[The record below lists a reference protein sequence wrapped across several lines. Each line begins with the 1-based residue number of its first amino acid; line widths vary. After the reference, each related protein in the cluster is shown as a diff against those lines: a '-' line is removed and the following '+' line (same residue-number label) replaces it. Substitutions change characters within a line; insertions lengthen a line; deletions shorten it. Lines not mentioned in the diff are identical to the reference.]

1 MIYTKTA
8 EFSAVFYFKQIFI
21 RFFHPLDLQ
30 NLFNLQ
36 KVSLTQ
42 SFMKSRL
49 YFKECKRGGEPADEA
64 FLQL

>member
-21 RFFHPLDLQ
+21 HFFYLLDLQ

-42 SFMKSRL
+42 SF
-49 YFKECKRGGEPADEA
+49 YEKRVLPYGM
-64 FLQL
+64 